1 MLERQ
6 LHRVEN
12 LVLDMREAPDI
23 VPCDIRDLGRTDT
36 LAVPRTHS
44 CERVVQ
50 ISRRHD
56 RARCDKIAR
65 AGGTEALYRREA
77 RTVDHVAQV
86 VGQQRGRLHSERMH
100 IDIRARL
107 ARLERHTQQL
117 RPRRLRRRTQL
128 DRLGKQR
135 TQRGR
140 TRLSIVH
147 GADHQ
152 RHTAVVTQAPMQH
165 LDHSLLRRFA
175 RAATHE
181 QIDIPQQEN
190 ARHARAH
197 ALTPRTQ
204 RALRMGIRIAHQHRA
219 RQLQHMHTHALSGP
233 ANKHAL
239 PYAAG
244 ALEQQVQVDAERLR
258 TRR

>member
-23 VPCDIRDLGRTDT
+23 VPCDIRNLGRTDT

-65 AGGTEALYRREA
+65 ASGTEALYRREA

-100 IDIRARL
+100 IDIRAGL
-107 ARLERHTQQL
+107 ARLERHAQQL
-117 RPRRLRRRTQL
+117 RPHRL
-128 DRLGKQR
+128 
-135 TQRGR
+135 
-140 TRLSIVH
+140 
-147 GADHQ
+147 
-152 RHTAVVTQAPMQH
+152 
-165 LDHSLLRRFA
+165 
-175 RAATHE
+175 
-181 QIDIPQQEN
+181 
-190 ARHARAH
+190 
-197 ALTPRTQ
+197 
-204 RALRMGIRIAHQHRA
+204 
-219 RQLQHMHTHALSGP
+219 
-233 ANKHAL
+233 
-239 PYAAG
+239 
-244 ALEQQVQVDAERLR
+244 
-258 TRR
+258 